1 MLSVSERVARYLA
14 AILAAI
20 SGCQR
25 PRFGR
30 KQMGRGTHNDAD
42 ENSGV

>member
-1 MLSVSERVARYLA
+1 MNVNERVARYLA
-14 AILAAI
+14 PTLAAI

-30 KQMGRGTHNDAD
+30 KQIGRGTHNDAD

>member
-1 MLSVSERVARYLA
+1 MNVNERVARYMA
-14 AILAAI
+14 AILAVI

-30 KQMGRGTHNDAD
+30 KQIGRGTHNDAD
-42 ENSGV
+42 ENYGV